1 MLKDLNFPSELK
13 LVDVVSAFKKEDS
26 ILVKNYG
33 PVSLLPIIYKIFEKI
48 ILDKIT
54 TYINEYLFPY
64 LCGYRKVFN
73 MQTAL
78 SFLIEKWKQIIDN
91 KGYGAAIF
99 TDL

>member
-1 MLKDLNFPSELK
+1 MLKDLSFPSELK

-73 MQTAL
+73 NQTAL
-78 SFLIEKWKQIIDN
+78 FSLR
-91 KGYGAAIF
+91 GR
-99 TDL
+99 TLSV